1 VISAIL
7 LAAGESRRMGEFKQ
21 LLPFGG
27 KTFVEC
33 CVDNLLASRV
43 DEVVVVTGHRHQDVR
58 NAIGLLPVRVV
69 HNVEYE
75 FGMSASI
82 KCGVQALPPE
92 TRACLIALVDQPQ
105 IGPDIINQVIDAYLS
120 LAPLI
125 VVPNY
130 NGRNGH
136 PIVLDLS
143 LREEIMGI
151 DANEGL
157 RRVVHAHPDRLAR
170 IEVASD
176 SVVLDCDLPEDY
188 RRLSGE

>member
-1 VISAIL
+1 
-7 LAAGESRRMGEFKQ
+7 MGEFKQ

-58 NAIGLLPVRVV
+58 NAVGLRPVRVT
-69 HNVEYE
+69 HNLEYE
-75 FGMSASI
+75 FGMSTSI
-82 KCGVQALPPE
+82 RCGVRDLPPE
-92 TRACLIALVDQPQ
+92 TQACLIALVDQPQ
-105 IGPDIINQVIDAYLS
+105 IGPDIINQVIDAYLT

-125 VVPNY
+125 VVPHY

-143 LREEIMGI
+143 LREEILEI
-151 DANEGL
+151 DATEGL

-170 IEVASD
+170 VEVVSD